1 MPAETKLRE
10 LEDRKRRLIAQAE
23 LNRSVVSLECAGMR
37 ARLSWLEDVRDKL
50 SARRPWLVAGG
61 IAAGLLARR
70 RWRLA
75 RWAPAA
81 LAAWRW
87 WQRLKPR

>member
-37 ARLSWLEDVRDKL
+37 ARRVFYS
-50 SARRPWLVAGG
+50 SARV
-61 IAAGLLARR
+61 
-70 RWRLA
+70 
-75 RWAPAA
+75 
-81 LAAWRW
+81 
-87 WQRLKPR
+87 